1 MQVAAAATLHKHA
14 LIPPSAFLV
23 FDSHQ
28 ALVRR
33 DMLVPAAIAAD
44 SIGTVPTIV
53 IVTHVLP
60 IAETD
65 PIRGKVTSKDA

>member
-1 MQVAAAATLHKHA
+1 MPETAATTAHKHT
-14 LIPPSAFLV
+14 LIPPFAIFV
-23 FDSHQ
+23 FDSDQ

-33 DMLVPAAIAAD
+33 DMSVPAAIAAD